1 MPALRT
7 EITEIVTGLAIFGYP
22 NLEHALSVEPPA
34 FRNVPAETYADL
46 RSEFSTGS
54 HDALFAR
61 AWENGRRFAVSGEG
75 LRGRTPWMIEWK
87 GPHRPPG
94 YDRIPTDLRVDHV
107 YLLSCKFG
115 SNILTNS
122 SPANLFDRLL
132 ADRQDEPTD
141 WFGEVAPEAYQSL
154 YSACR
159 DLVEGT
165 LPVSVDALEPGHR
178 EVLKRGL
185 PRRFR
190 GETQRRYLEL
200 VSEVARRS
208 AERWRNH
215 LTSKSVAEAT
225 VWRLLR
231 MQSAPYFVLG
241 ESAEGH
247 PIAHRV
253 VTPGDLRRT
262 HRFRRLDVV
271 AALGRGQPIVEWEA
285 MFTEQGS
292 GRERSVRGHVEVR
305 WSHGKFAQVPEA
317 KVYLDTPHRL
327 VPGYIPLDESD
338 DPSSPRLF

>member
-1 MPALRT
+1 MPSLRT

-34 FRNVPAETYADL
+34 FRNVPRSTYRDL
-46 RSEFSTGS
+46 RAEFSTGS

-61 AWENGRRFAVSGEG
+61 AWENGRRFARSDEG
-75 LRGRTPWMIEWK
+75 LRGRTPWMVEWK

-94 YDRIPTDLRVDHV
+94 YDRIPADLRVDHV
-107 YLLSCKFG
+107 YLVSCKFG

-132 ADRQDEPTD
+132 SDRQDEPTD
-141 WFGEVAPEAYQSL
+141 WFEEVAAEAYQSL
-154 YSACR
+154 Y
-159 DLVEGT
+159 V
-165 LPVSVDALEPGHR
+165 VSRELVDAPLPERVGDLEPGHR

-185 PRRFR
+185 PRRFH
-190 GETQRRYLEL
+190 GEAQRRYLEL
-200 VSEVARRS
+200 VSDVAERS
-208 AERWRNH
+208 AARWRDR
-215 LTSKSVAEAT
+215 LVSRSVAESA

-231 MQSAPYFVLG
+231 LESAPYFVLG

-253 VTPGDLRRT
+253 VTPGDLRRS
-262 HRFRRLDVV
+262 HRFRGFDVR
-271 AALGRGQPIVEWEA
+271 AATGRGQPIVEWQA
-285 MFTEQGS
+285 TFTERSS
-292 GRERSVRGHVEVR
+292 GREVPVRGHVEVR

-327 VPGYIPLDESD
+327 VPGYIPLDEPD
-338 DPSSPRLF
+338 DSSTPRLF

>member
-34 FRNVPAETYADL
+34 FHNVPRETYADL
-46 RSEFSTGS
+46 RAEFSTGS

-61 AWENGRRFAVSGEG
+61 AWENGRRFAHSDEG

-94 YDRIPTDLRVDHV
+94 YDRIPADLRVDHV

-132 ADRQDEPTD
+132 ADRQDEATD
-141 WFGEVAPEAYQSL
+141 WFEEVAPDAYQSL
-154 YSACR
+154 YGACR
-159 DLVEGT
+159 EL
-165 LPVSVDALEPGHR
+165 VDAPLPPNVGELEPSHR
-178 EVLKRGL
+178 DVLKRSL
-185 PRRFR
+185 PRRFQ
-190 GETQRRYLEL
+190 GEAQRHYLEL
-200 VSEVARRS
+200 VSEVAVGS
-208 AERWRNH
+208 AERWSGH
-215 LTSKSVAEAT
+215 LTSRSVAEAT

-231 MQSAPYFVLG
+231 LQSAPYFVLG

-262 HRFRRLDVV
+262 HRFRALDVAP
-271 AALGRGQPIVEWEA
+271 AAGRGQPIVEWQA
-285 MFTEQGS
+285 TFTERTS
-292 GRERSVRGHVEVR
+292 GRELPVRGHVEVR

-327 VPGYIPLDESD
+327 VPGYVSLD
-338 DPSSPRLF
+338 DPGGGATPRLF